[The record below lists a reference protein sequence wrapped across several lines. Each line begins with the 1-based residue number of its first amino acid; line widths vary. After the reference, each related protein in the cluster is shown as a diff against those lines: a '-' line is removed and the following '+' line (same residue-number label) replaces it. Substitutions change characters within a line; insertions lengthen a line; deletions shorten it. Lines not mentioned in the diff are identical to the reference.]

1 MKIFVGI
8 KKAIN
13 YSLHEYVN
21 FYMRYKGF
29 SMIADPVITKGPYI
43 NDNTIYNINRGKKIT
58 CPGARD
64 K

>member
-43 NDNTIYNINRGKKIT
+43 NENTIYNIKFS
-58 CPGARD
+58 
-64 K
+64 